1 MKENP
6 AKMNVESYLELH
18 AIIHGR
24 VQGVGFRATT
34 RHYALQ
40 LGLKG
45 TVRNLPNGSVEIRA
59 QGSKEA
65 LERLLHKLKHESRP
79 ASIDKLELNYYDPKD
94 RFEDFKILH

>member
-1 MKENP
+1 
-6 AKMNVESYLELH
+6 MNVENHLELH
-18 AIIHGR
+18 AIVHGR

-45 TVRNLPNGSVEIRA
+45 IVRNLPDGSVEIKV

-65 LERLLHKLKHESRP
+65 LDRLLHKLKHESRP
-79 ASIDKLELNYYDPKD
+79 ASIEKLDLNYTAPKD